1 MREDSNGG
9 GLSRKSI
16 AYEIDCSLRRL
27 RTDYLDLYQIH
38 RWDPDTP
45 IEETLEVL
53 TDLVRCGKV
62 RYIGASS
69 MFSWQFCKALYLSKL
84 YRWSSFVSMQPHYN
98 LLNREAE
105 RELLPL
111 CEDQGIGVLP
121 YSPLARGRLARPWE
135 ERKGT
140 DRSRVDTVGTNLYDG
155 CEDADRVVVEQVG
168 LIAEARGVSRAQI
181 ATAWL
186 LHKPIVTAP
195 LIGATRVGQLEETV
209 AAESL
214 HLEESEIH
222 QLEVHYTPHKLLF

>member
-1 MREDSNGG
+1 
-9 GLSRKSI
+9 
-16 AYEIDCSLRRL
+16 
-27 RTDYLDLYQIH
+27 
-38 RWDPDTP
+38 
-45 IEETLEVL
+45 
-53 TDLVRCGKV
+53 
-62 RYIGASS
+62 
-69 MFSWQFCKALYLSKL
+69 
-84 YRWSSFVSMQPHYN
+84 MQPHYN

-121 YSPLARGRLARPWE
+121 YSPLARGRLARPWQ

-140 DRSRVDTVGTNLYDG
+140 DRSKVDTVGSNLDG

-168 LIAEARGVSRAQI
+168 SVADARGVSRAQI

-195 LIGATRVGQLEETV
+195 LIGATRVSQLEETV

-214 HLEESEIH
+214 HLEESEIR
-222 QLEVHYTPHKLLF
+222 QLEVHYAPHKWLF